1 MSKPLST
8 LPASELGKDVTKRA
22 RALNQAMDLPGP
34 RVRQA
39 QASARRKE
47 MQAEHEAMLPQPKY
61 AWLDAM
67 LKK

>member
-1 MSKPLST
+1 MPKPVST
-8 LPASELGKDVTKRA
+8 LHTSEVGKDVTKRA
-22 RALNQAMDLPGP
+22 RALNQALDLAGP

-39 QASARRKE
+39 KAKALRKV

>member
-1 MSKPLST
+1 MSKPVST
-8 LPASELGKDVTKRA
+8 LPMSEVGKDVTKRA
-22 RALNQAMDLPGP
+22 RALNQALDLPG
-34 RVRQA
+34 RVDRRA
-39 QASARRKE
+39 QKVARHKE